1 MKKHYK
7 TLGLLEGASQEE
19 IQTAYERLSK
29 ELDPKNNNDQEFFV
43 EEYQKVQEAYEA
55 LRNSSILATEKGAR
69 INVSDKKSSSRKKTK
84 VITPM
89 NPTTKNFSLNKK
101 ILAGITIALIIF
113 GVTYTVFKASSPPN
127 PVYLD
132 ANGITIKAH
141 KWAKIGDQ
149 GTIDEVLYTIVD
161 KDSLLIMIKKGR
173 LLNRV
178 CTSLMTDMSGLF
190 FGEEAFNQDIS
201 NWDVSNVNDMRE
213 MFRNAAS
220 FNQPIGVWDVSN
232 VTRMGSMFYGANTF
246 NQPIETWEVSNVNN
260 MYSMFR
266 DAVSFNQPIGAWD
279 VSNVTR
285 MEFMFSGATTFN
297 QPIGTWDVSKVN
309 SMKAMF
315 SCEIVTNIG
324 FYLGQKAIT
333 GRYLDYTIESNF
345 NQNIGSWNV
354 SNVKDMGLMFANA
367 SSFNQDLSSWNVS
380 NVTSMGGMFYGA
392 SSFNQSLDSWDTSIK
407 YTTYHGQYG
416 KDYGFSENTPNW
428 TLPKPNFKN

>member
-7 TLGLLEGASQEE
+7 TLGLLESASQEE
-19 IQTAYERLSK
+19 IQDAYERLSK
-29 ELDPKNNNDQEFFV
+29 ELDPKNNDNQEFFV
-43 EEYQKVQEAYEA
+43 EEYQKVQEAYKA
-55 LRNSSILATEKGAR
+55 LSNSSILATEKGGR

-84 VITPM
+84 IISPV

-149 GTIDEVLYTIVD
+149 GTIDDVLYTIVD

-178 CTSLMTDMSGLF
+178 CTSLMTDMCGLF
-190 FGEEAFNQDIS
+190 SGEEAFNQDIS
-201 NWDVSNVNDMRE
+201 NWDVSNVNDMKS
-213 MFRNAAS
+213 MFKNAVS

-232 VTRMGSMFYGANTF
+232 VTRMG
-246 NQPIETWEVSNVNN
+246 
-260 MYSMFR
+260 
-266 DAVSFNQPIGAWD
+266 
-279 VSNVTR
+279 
-285 MEFMFSGATTFN
+285 FMFSGATTFN
-297 QPIGTWDVSKVN
+297 QPIETWDVSKVN

-315 SCEIVTNIG
+315 SCKIITE
-324 FYLGQKAIT
+324 FAFHQGQKVIADI
-333 GRYLDYTIESNF
+333 YLDYTIEPNF

-354 SNVKDMGLMFANA
+354 SNVKNMDLMFAGA
-367 SSFNQDLSSWNVS
+367 LSFNQDLSSWNVS
-380 NVTSMGGMFYGA
+380 NVTSMGGMFYHA
-392 SSFNQSLDSWDTSIK
+392 SSFNQSLDSWDVSRSKILIFGL
-407 YTTYHGQYG
+407 YSDEYE
-416 KDYGFSENTPNW
+416 FSKNTPNW

>member
-178 CTSLMTDMSGLF
+178 CTSLMTDMNGLF
-190 FGEEAFNQDIS
+190 LGEEAFNQDIS

-285 MEFMFSGATTFN
+285 MDFMFSGATTFN

-315 SCEIVTNIG
+315 SCHIYAYG
-324 FYLGQKAIT
+324 FDGLRLRSTAQP
-333 GRYLDYTIESNF
+333 NF

-367 SSFNQDLSSWNVS
+367 SSFNQDLSSWNVR

-407 YTTYHGQYG
+407 YTYYYDRYV
-416 KDYGFSENTPNW
+416 KEYGFSENTPNW